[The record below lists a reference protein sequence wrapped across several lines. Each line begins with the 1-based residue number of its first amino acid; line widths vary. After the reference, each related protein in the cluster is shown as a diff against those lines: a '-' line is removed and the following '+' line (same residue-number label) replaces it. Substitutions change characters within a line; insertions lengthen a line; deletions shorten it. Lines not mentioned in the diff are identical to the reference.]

1 LECSGNDWGK
11 CKRPDRSYRR
21 LGAAEEQGQEQAHTL
36 KICGT
41 YVWCVKCYS
50 YAETKPVNLRL
61 ACKGLKTTA
70 GRHAIQQLEKG
81 YTPAM
86 ATEDRQKIDGVKTR
100 VTLKASVI
108 GTAADESKLE
118 GRKHAGSFADR
129 LSRSGEEEEPT
140 QRFEAEEVGPRWAQ
154 RRDREI
160 NAAEA
165 LKWQRVAAVLKP
177 GTAMTCTEL

>member
-1 LECSGNDWGK
+1 MYCCQHCLTLKYPLHSKQHKLTLGSSGNDWGK
-11 CKRPDRSYRR
+11 CKRPDRSYSR
-21 LGAAEEQGQEQAHTL
+21 LGAVEEQGQEQAHTL

-86 ATEDRQKIDGVKTR
+86 AKEHRN
-100 VTLKASVI
+100 
-108 GTAADESKLE
+108 KL
-118 GRKHAGSFADR
+118 
-129 LSRSGEEEEPT
+129 
-140 QRFEAEEVGPRWAQ
+140 
-154 RRDREI
+154 
-160 NAAEA
+160 
-165 LKWQRVAAVLKP
+165 
-177 GTAMTCTEL
+177 TELRRESH